1 MLSALKQHLSDSTL
15 LTETDHVLV
24 AVSGGKDS
32 MVLLHLLH
40 QAGYTLTIAHI
51 NYQLRG
57 ADSDADEA
65 LVIESARQL
74 GLEIH
79 VKKASIDKAHS
90 NVQEAAREI
99 RYQFFS
105 ELCTTYGYTKI
116 ATAHHANDA
125 LETLFIQLM
134 RGTGIHGLKAIP
146 AQRENVV
153 RPMLWAS
160 RQEIDAFAEA
170 EKIAFRQDVS
180 NLSDAYL
187 RNRIRHHLL
196 PLIEHNIDPTAI
208 TKLKTSI
215 KLLAEDGAA
224 VRAMADSFI
233 SEEHNGFSLDLGAI
247 PEKEKHTWVYHAI
260 SSFGFNRD
268 QAKSIVEANE
278 NGKQILS
285 HSFTCVKSNSALF
298 IKSKAQHS
306 EHIKIENAEDF
317 VFENLA
323 FTLSLITVTKDP
335 FSYISKNLMTASFDA
350 DKVKWPLTFGEA
362 FGHEQMQPI
371 GSHHQVK
378 LKKLITRLAS
388 KLAYSLKDVEGEI
401 IWLHGLRTSEKA
413 KITSDT
419 IRMLVIESKILNNS
433 LK

>member
-1 MLSALKQHLSDSTL
+1 MLSVLKQHLSESQL

-65 LVIESARQL
+65 LVTETAGQL

-99 RYQFFS
+99 RYQFFD
-105 ELCTTYGYTKI
+105 ELCNTYNYTKI

-170 EKIAFRQDVS
+170 EKIAFRQDSS

-196 PLIEHNIDPTAI
+196 PLIEHDIDPTAI
-208 TKLKTSI
+208 NKLKTSI

-224 VRAMADSFI
+224 VKAMAESLIIKEAD
-233 SEEHNGFSLDLGAI
+233 GFSLNLNTI

-260 SSFGFNRD
+260 SRFGFNRD
-268 QAKSIVEANE
+268 QAKSIAEATE
-278 NGKQILS
+278 NGKQIIAG
-285 HSFTCVKSNSALF
+285 SFTCAKSNNKLF
-298 IKSKAQHS
+298 IIPKAKQS
-306 EHIKIENAEDF
+306 DHIKVEQAEDF
-317 VFENLA
+317 VFESLA
-323 FTLSLITVTKDP
+323 FTMNLISVTKDP
-335 FSYISKNLMTASFDA
+335 FSHISKDSMTAVFDA
-350 DKVKWPLTFGEA
+350 DKVQWPLTFGLS
-362 FGHEQMQPI
+362 FGHEQMQPL
-371 GSHHQVK
+371 GSTNQVK
-378 LKKLITRLAS
+378 LKKLTSGLAS
-388 KLAYSLKDVEGEI
+388 KSAYTLKDIEGEI

-419 IRMLVIESKILNNS
+419 KRILVIESKILNNS

>member
-1 MLSALKQHLSDSTL
+1 MLSALKQHLLDTQL
-15 LTETDHVLV
+15 LTKTDHVLV

-40 QAGYTLTIAHI
+40 KAGYKLAIAHI

-65 LVIESARQL
+65 LVIEKAQHL

-79 VKKASIDKAHS
+79 IKKASIDKAHS

-99 RYQFFS
+99 RYQFFND
-105 ELCTTYGYTKI
+105 LCASFGYTKI

-196 PLIEHNIDPTAI
+196 PLIEHEIDPTAI

-224 VRAMADSFI
+224 VKAMADSLL
-233 SEEHNGFSLDLGAI
+233 SELNNGFSLDLSAI

-260 SSFGFNRD
+260 SRFGFNRD
-268 QAKSIVEANE
+268 QAKSIVEASE

-285 HSFTCVKSNSALF
+285 HSSTCVKRNNTLF
-298 IKSKAQHS
+298 ITSIAKQND
-306 EHIKIENAEDF
+306 HIKVEQLEDF
-317 VFENLA
+317 VFESLA
-323 FTLSLITVTKDP
+323 FSMRLIPVLEDP
-335 FSYISKNLMTASFDA
+335 FSHISKDSMIGSFDA
-350 DKVKWPLTFGEA
+350 DKVHWPLTFGHA
-362 FGHEQMQPI
+362 FGHEQMQPF
-371 GSHHQVK
+371 GSTNQVK
-378 LKKLITRLAS
+378 LKKLIYGLAP
-388 KLAYSLKDVEGEI
+388 KPALALKDAEGEI
-401 IWLHGLRTSEKA
+401 IWLHGLRTNENT
-413 KITSDT
+413 KITGAT
-419 IRMLVIESKILNNS
+419 KRILVIETKD
-433 LK
+433 

>member
-1 MLSALKQHLSDSTL
+1 MLSALNQHLSDSTL
-15 LTETDHVLV
+15 LTKTDHVLV

-40 QAGYTLTIAHI
+40 QAGYKLAIAHI

-57 ADSDADEA
+57 VDSDADEA
-65 LVIESARQL
+65 LVKDTANQL
-74 GLEIH
+74 GVAIH

-99 RYQFFS
+99 RYRFFA
-105 ELCTTYGYTKI
+105 ELCTTFGYTKI

-146 AQRENVV
+146 AQRANVV

-160 RQEIDAFAEA
+160 RQEIDAFAET
-170 EKIAFRQDVS
+170 EKIAYRQDRS

-196 PLIEHNIDPTAI
+196 PLIEHEIDPTAI
-208 TKLKTSI
+208 NKLKTSI

-224 VRAMADSFI
+224 VKAMADSFI
-233 SEEHNGFSLDLGAI
+233 IQESDGFSLNLKAI

-260 SSFGFNRD
+260 STFGFNRD

-285 HSFTCVKSNSALF
+285 HSYTCVKSNSTLF
-298 IKSKAQHS
+298 IKSKAKIR
-306 EHIKIENAEDF
+306 EHIKIENPEDF

-323 FTLSLITVTKDP
+323 FTVNLITATKDP
-335 FSYISKNLMTASFDA
+335 FAYISKNLMTAVFDA

-362 FGHEQMQPI
+362 FGHEQMQPL
-371 GSHHQVK
+371 GSNHNVK
-378 LKKLITRLAS
+378 LKKLISGLAPQF
-388 KLAYSLKDVEGEI
+388 ALKDAKGEI
-401 IWLHGLRTSEKA
+401 IWLHGLRTNENT
-413 KITSDT
+413 KITDETSR
-419 IRMLVIESKILNNS
+419 ILVIKTKN
-433 LK
+433 

>member
-1 MLSALKQHLSDSTL
+1 MLSALKQHLLETQL

-40 QAGYTLTIAHI
+40 QTGYKLTIAHI

-65 LVIESARQL
+65 LVKEKAQHL

-79 VKKASIDKAHS
+79 IKKASIDKAHS
-90 NVQEAAREI
+90 NVQESAREI

-105 ELCTTYGYTKI
+105 ELCASFGYTKI

-187 RNRIRHHLL
+187 RNRIRNHLL
-196 PLIEHNIDPTAI
+196 PLIEHEIDPTAI

-224 VRAMADSFI
+224 VKAMADSLL
-233 SEEHNGFSLDLGAI
+233 SEQNNGFSLNLNAI

-260 SSFGFNRD
+260 SRFGFNRD
-268 QAKSIVEANE
+268 QAKSIVEASE

-285 HSFTCVKSNSALF
+285 NTFTCVKNNNTFF
-298 IKSKAQHS
+298 IKSKAKIR
-306 EHIKIENAEDF
+306 EHIKIEKSEDF
-317 VFENLA
+317 EFEYLA
-323 FTLSLITVTKDP
+323 FTVNLITATKDP
-335 FSYISKNLMTASFDA
+335 FAYITKDFMTATFDA
-350 DKVKWPLTFGEA
+350 DKIRWPLTFGEA
-362 FGHEQMQPI
+362 FGHEQMQPL
-371 GSHHQVK
+371 GSKNRVK
-378 LKKLITRLAS
+378 LKKLITGLAP
-388 KLAYSLKDVEGEI
+388 KPALALKDAKGEI
-401 IWLHGLRTSEKA
+401 IWLHGLRTNENT
-413 KITSDT
+413 KITGDT
-419 IRMLVIESKILNNS
+419 KRILVIKT
-433 LK
+433 KD